1 MWTKAKVD
9 EVEVHWHTKHE
20 KIKKTILFSSTGSR
34 SSQSV
39 LIKRFLELRNNITLF
54 IYNTNH
60 TKRKTNG
67 KQSFLTL
74 KNYIFI
80 ITILRWKIAM
90 KIFPDSFFCPAHLIF
105 FQRSCCHFIS
115 LPAIER
121 RPKSASVNWKQPL
134 GICLRYCRYWLI
146 GFHGKT
152 SSINFQAGLYE
163 ELKFHSIRR

>member
-39 LIKRFLELRNNITLF
+39 LIKLFLELCNNITLF

-60 TKRKTNG
+60 TKLKNQRKTVLIMTY
-67 KQSFLTL
+67 FLTL

-80 ITILRWKIAM
+80 ITILRWKITM
-90 KIFPDSFFCPAHLIF
+90 KTFPDSFFCPAHLIF

-121 RPKSASVNWKQPL
+121 RPKSAGVNWKQPL

-146 GFHGKT
+146 GFQGKT
-152 SSINFQAGLYE
+152 SSINFQAGL
-163 ELKFHSIRR
+163 